1 MQPITIFGK
10 STCGYCRRSK
20 ELCEGKGLNFR
31 YVDIEE
37 EGISRADLEKTVGK
51 SVETVPQIF
60 HGREHI
66 GGFEQFQAFLEA
78 ALDKA

>member
-1 MQPITIFGK
+1 
-10 STCGYCRRSK
+10 
-20 ELCEGKGLNFR
+20 
-31 YVDIEE
+31 
-37 EGISRADLEKTVGK
+37 
-51 SVETVPQIF
+51 VETVPQIF